1 MESRRLNSIWIQ
13 KKHRKSNKNNRANG
27 EDKMISGRA
36 ENDSEKIAKI
46 KAVLRKLHPDIGFI
60 KIDDHECELQL
71 SGKNIAALGEDI
83 ETLKTIEN
91 ILLMNKFGT
100 SAILEIKERAIA
112 AESGRRSDKICVIA

>member
-1 MESRRLNSIWIQ
+1 
-13 KKHRKSNKNNRANG
+13 
-27 EDKMISGRA
+27 MIAGKL
-36 ENDSEKIAKI
+36 EKDSEKIAKI

-100 SAILEIKERAIA
+100 SAFLEIKERAIA